1 MRTLTTSVLAVLA
14 AGTAVAIE
22 TSATV
27 ANTSDVRPVPNAV
40 QLERHADGQE
50 IIGIVHWGLN
60 TFYDREWG
68 NGDEDP
74 ARLDPSDFDADQ
86 IVRACKDGGIVALTV
101 VAKHHDGFCL
111 WPTKTTGHNI
121 TKSPFRGGK
130 GDYVGEM
137 AAACRKAGVKFGV
150 YCSPWDRNSR
160 NYGGP
165 AYVRQFHDQVREL
178 LDGRYGEVF
187 EMWFDGA
194 NGGDG
199 YYGGARE
206 KRKIPNGYYRFEE
219 VFRFVRELQPGV
231 CIFGMG
237 GEYRW
242 PGNERGYLEDNSRA
256 TIGARPE
263 GLPHLR
269 HINRGNHEGTS
280 FQICEAD
287 FPLRKGWFFHAS
299 EQNTVRS
306 GEFLMQRY
314 LLTVGNGGAMNIGIA
329 PNRHGLLDAGDV
341 AALKR
346 FAEVRRAFFAREA
359 KPGEPFNVIV
369 MTEDVANGELVDGWE
384 FRADGKALFAGESIG
399 IKRIRVLREP
409 VVAKALE
416 LKVTK
421 SAGPSKA
428 SYRLY
433 RADPALVGSV
443 LDARTA
449 NGETATAGWMT
460 KGK

>member
-1 MRTLTTSVLAVLA
+1 MNVKFALA
-14 AGTAVAIE
+14 AAAVAAWGLQAALGGE
-22 TSATV
+22 
-27 ANTSDVRPVPNAV
+27 RPRPNAA
-40 QLERHADGQE
+40 QLARIRDGVE
-50 IIGIVHWGLN
+50 VWGIVHWGLN
-60 TFYDREWG
+60 TFTDREWG
-68 NGDEDP
+68 YGDEDP
-74 ARLDPSDFDADQ
+74 AWLNPDAFDADQ
-86 IVRACKDGGIVALTV
+86 IVGACRDGGLQGLVV

-111 WPTKTTGHNI
+111 WPTKTTEHNI
-121 TKSPFRGGK
+121 SRSPFRGGK

-137 AAACRKAGVKFGV
+137 EKACRRAGLRFGV
-150 YCSPWDRNSR
+150 YCSPWDRN
-160 NYGGP
+160 NAAYATE
-165 AYVRQFHDQVREL
+165 AYVKTYHAQVREL
-178 LDGRYGEVF
+178 LDGRYGQIF

-206 KRKIPNGYYRFEE
+206 TRKIPSGYYRFDE
-219 VFRFVRELQPGV
+219 VFRFVRGLQPGV

-299 EQNTVRS
+299 EQNTVRD

-314 LLTVGNGGAMNIGIA
+314 LLTVGNGGAMDIGIA

-346 FAEVRRAFFAREA
+346 FAEVRQAFFACEA

-369 MTEDVANGELVDGWE
+369 MTEDVTNGERIDGWE

-409 VVAKALE
+409 LKAKALE

-421 SAGPSKA
+421 AAGPAKTA
-428 SYRLY
+428 YRLY
-433 RADPALVGSV
+433 RTDPALVGSV

-460 KGK
+460 KEK

>member
-1 MRTLTTSVLAVLA
+1 MSMNVKFTILVA
-14 AGTAVAIE
+14 AVAALGLQRALGGE
-22 TSATV
+22 
-27 ANTSDVRPVPNAV
+27 RPRPNAA
-40 QLERHADGQE
+40 QLARIRAGVEVW
-50 IIGIVHWGLN
+50 GIVHWGLN
-60 TFYDREWG
+60 TFTDREWG
-68 NGDEDP
+68 YGDENP
-74 ARLDPSDFDADQ
+74 ARLDPDAFDADQ
-86 IVRACKDGGIVALTV
+86 IVGACRDGGLQGLVV

-111 WPTKTTGHNI
+111 WPTKTTAHNI

-137 AAACRKAGVKFGV
+137 EKACRRAGLRFGV
-150 YCSPWDRNSR
+150 YCSPWDRNHAA
-160 NYGGP
+160 YATE
-165 AYVRQFHDQVREL
+165 AYVKTYHAQLREL
-178 LDGRYGEVF
+178 LDGRYGQIF

-206 KRKIPNGYYRFEE
+206 KRKIPSGYYRFDE

-242 PGNERGYLEDNSRA
+242 PGNERGFLEDNSRA
-256 TIGARPE
+256 TIGTCPE

-269 HINRGNHEGTS
+269 HINRGSHEGTS

-287 FPLRKGWFFHAS
+287 FPLRKGWFFHAA
-299 EQNTVRS
+299 EQNTVRG

-314 LLTVGNGGAMNIGIA
+314 LLTVGNGGAMDIGIA
-329 PNRHGLLDAGDV
+329 PNRHGLLDAVDV
-341 AALKR
+341 AALRR

-359 KPGEPFNVIV
+359 KAGEPFNVIV
-369 MTEDVANGELVDGWE
+369 MTEDVTNGELVDGWE
-384 FRADGKALFAGESIG
+384 FRADGKTLFAGESIG

-409 VVAKALE
+409 LAAKAPE

-421 SAGPSKA
+421 SAGPAKSA
-428 SYRLY
+428 YRLY
-433 RADPALVGSV
+433 RADPALVGAV

-460 KGK
+460 RGRGP

>member
-1 MRTLTTSVLAVLA
+1 MNAKLALVAAAVAAWGLLA
-14 AGTAVAIE
+14 ASGGE
-22 TSATV
+22 
-27 ANTSDVRPVPNAV
+27 RPRPNAA
-40 QLERHADGQE
+40 QLARIRDGVE
-50 IIGIVHWGLN
+50 VWGIVHWGLN
-60 TFYDREWG
+60 TFTDREWG
-68 NGDEDP
+68 YGDEDP
-74 ARLDPSDFDADQ
+74 ARLNPDAFDADQ
-86 IVRACKDGGIVALTV
+86 IVGACRAGGLQGLVV

-111 WPTKTTGHNI
+111 WPTKTTAHNI
-121 TKSPFRGGK
+121 SKSPFRGGK

-137 AAACRKAGVKFGV
+137 EKACRRAGLRFGV
-150 YCSPWDRNSR
+150 YCSPWDRNHAA
-160 NYGGP
+160 YATE
-165 AYVRQFHDQVREL
+165 AYVKTYHAQVREL
-178 LDGRYGEVF
+178 LDGRYGQIF

-206 KRKIPNGYYRFEE
+206 TRKIPSGYYRFDE

-242 PGNERGYLEDNSRA
+242 PGNERGCLEDGSRA
-256 TIGARPE
+256 TIGACPE

-287 FPLRKGWFFHAS
+287 FPLRKGWFYHAA
-299 EQNTVRS
+299 EQGTVRH

-314 LLTVGNGGAMNIGIA
+314 LLTVGNGGAMDIGIA

-346 FAEVRRAFFAREA
+346 FAEVRQAFFACEA

-369 MTEDVANGELVDGWE
+369 MTEDVTNGEQVDGWE

-409 VVAKALE
+409 LKAKSLE
-416 LKVTK
+416 LKVVK
-421 SAGPSKA
+421 CAGPSKT